1 MAVAARHVVLQEYA
15 FSSGVKRAAKAAGFD
30 PEIWLYGRNDAF
42 YSIPFSQANFSA
54 FEDGIRC
61 MRSILSVEII
71 ILATP
76 ATIEPI
82 RRRDFQNVDAGL
94 LHEAQ
99 ESGAV
104 AAGGFDTDALDIAEG
119 SHPGKH
125 LPIPLASCRK
135 ASGSDNTILLVN
147 HSRDMQILV
156 GVHAAHDASFCAFF
170 TTSHSGSPG

>member
-1 MAVAARHVVLQEYA
+1 
-15 FSSGVKRAAKAAGFD
+15 
-30 PEIWLYGRNDAF
+30 
-42 YSIPFSQANFSA
+42 
-54 FEDGIRC
+54 
-61 MRSILSVEII
+61 MRRILSVEIV

-82 RRRDFQNVDAGL
+82 RCRDFQNVAGL
-94 LHEAQ
+94 LQEAQ

-104 AAGGFDTDALDIAEG
+104 AASGFDTDALDIPQG

-125 LPIPLASCRK
+125 LPISLASRRK
-135 ASGSDNTILLVN
+135 ASGSDHTILLVN
-147 HSRDMQILV
+147 HSRDMQVLV